1 MSALNFGAMM
11 KKKRSKQ
18 GWSMAALAD
27 KLQQEHGI
35 ATSRSAVSLWENNK
49 AIPRMQ
55 TLRALMEV
63 YDMTP
68 MERLLAYEVVGQ

>member
-1 MSALNFGAMM
+1 MGALDFGAMI
-11 KKKRSKQ
+11 KKKRDRY
-18 GWSMAALAD
+18 GWTMGNVSQ
-27 KLQQEHGI
+27 KLQTDHGI
-35 ATSRSAVSLWENNK
+35 SITRGAISLWENNK

-68 MERLLAYEVVGQ
+68 MERLLAYEVIGQ